1 MKKLIV
7 ALVVFGLLFVSCA
20 EEKTI
25 NGVTYRPYGILNADT
40 QKNPNIEY
48 EVSGWA
54 VFSGVVF
61 VETIIVPVYTFGYN
75 LWEPV
80 GLKSTDPSKNG
91 IVNGDQNRS
100 NTEPKLPETPK
111 N

>member
-1 MKKLIV
+1 MKKLFALLIV
-7 ALVVFGLLFVSCA
+7 VGLLMVSCA
-20 EEKTI
+20 KEKTI

-54 VFSGVVF
+54 VFSGVIF
-61 VETIIVPVYTFGYN
+61 VETIIVPFYTFGYN

-80 GLKSTDPSKNG
+80 GLKSSDPSKNG
-91 IVNGDQNRS
+91 IVNDDQNKS
-100 NTEPKLPETPK
+100 NVNPTLPNEPKK
-111 N
+111 